1 MTQTQSRARLIM
13 MGVALLVVALL
24 AAACAGGGQ
33 APAPTQPPGQATAPA
48 AATQPPATQPEATQ
62 PPAQGGGRPLDLPAG
77 VDADGNFYLGDPN
90 ASVKLEEWSDF
101 Q

>member
-1 MTQTQSRARLIM
+1 MTHTQSRARLILL
-13 MGVALLVVALL
+13 GVALLVVALL

-33 APAPTQPPGQATAPA
+33 APAPTQPPGQATASG
-48 AATQPPATQPEATQ
+48 AATQPPSTQP
-62 PPAQGGGRPLDLPAG
+62 AQDGKPLDLPAG

-90 ASVKLEEWSDF
+90 APVKMVEWSDF

>member
-1 MTQTQSRARLIM
+1 MRYTQSRARLILL
-13 MGVALLVVALL
+13 GVALLVVALL
-24 AAACAGGGQ
+24 AAACGGGGQ

-48 AATQPPATQPEATQ
+48 AATQPSATQAAPGES
-62 PPAQGGGRPLDLPAG
+62 RPLDLPAG

-90 ASVKLEEWSDF
+90 APVKMVEWSDF